1 MTGETVL
8 FAYEE
13 AIGFMCGSA
22 VLDKVPSIE
31 TRAMGDTCVVLYV
44 YT

>member
-1 MTGETVL
+1 MMKNNLSFSTSEGERVL

-22 VLDKVPSIE
+22 VLDKVS
-31 TRAMGDTCVVLYV
+31 CS
-44 YT
+44 